1 MLLNYINRFQ
11 KSENAKLI
19 DYKAMVD
26 DVLSYD
32 YLNDEVPAS
41 KAASVVSGLSDLV
54 DNQEPKTIYEEN
66 YIVLD

>member
-1 MLLNYINRFQ
+1 
-11 KSENAKLI
+11 
-19 DYKAMVD
+19 MVD

-41 KAASVVSGLSDLV
+41 KAASIVSGLSDLV